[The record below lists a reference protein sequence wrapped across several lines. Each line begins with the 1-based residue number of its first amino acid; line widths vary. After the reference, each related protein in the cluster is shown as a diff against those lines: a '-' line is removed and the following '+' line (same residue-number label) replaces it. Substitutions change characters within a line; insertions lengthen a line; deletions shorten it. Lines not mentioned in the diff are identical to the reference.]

1 MRRVPLAVMLT
12 LAAILLS
19 SCADNSPS
27 PDTENTAHEAASWPY
42 PFVVVENR
50 VYVIKNDE
58 NNDELVAKEKI
69 GEQIGIVQEKYEYPR
84 DVEPSSLIIHS
95 NYLEEGTKLFTIK
108 DVDPSVQI
116 AFEKSEGVFVK
127 ATEKS
132 AVPKTTE

>member
-69 GEQIGIVQEKYEYPR
+69 GEQIGIVQEKYEHPR

-132 AVPKTTE
+132 AVPKTNE